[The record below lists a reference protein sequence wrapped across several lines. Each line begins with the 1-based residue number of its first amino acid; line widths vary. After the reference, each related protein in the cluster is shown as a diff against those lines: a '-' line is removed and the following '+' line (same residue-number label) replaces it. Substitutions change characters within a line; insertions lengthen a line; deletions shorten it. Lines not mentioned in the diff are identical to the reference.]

1 MVYVEEL
8 KMAVCSVREIE
19 ESYEGHESGVM
30 LEFLVDYLARL
41 AEGK

>member
-19 ESYEGHESGVM
+19 KSYEGYEAGYM